1 MKIKVQGFALPTI
14 LITSLVF
21 LMVLV
26 TAVSS
31 TVAIRNALNDQQ
43 YTQLAELAGE
53 AGTVYAKACL
63 AQNNNGVTWSDEKP
77 LRPNTDCSG
86 NVQPGLSAYVL
97 EQDNLRTY
105 FVVDKPIIGTS
116 NLPVSM
122 VGKGYTEML
131 RTSNGIAWRVWGG
144 NIAVA
149 LSQTVDGTPVGTSIE
164 GYWTTPPDGYLLED
178 GSAVSRTT
186 YANLFN
192 IIGTTFGAGDG
203 STTFNLPDSRG
214 RVTVNKSSDTEFN
227 TIGEKPGSKTE
238 AISIAQMPSHTHI
251 QNSHNHT
258 QNAHNH
264 TQNAHSHTVQPIY
277 RIGGQTVGVNG
288 TAIAGSGAYSGLP
301 NPGAYSAMPAV
312 ASYQTR
318 AVNQAT
324 TVTNQAT
331 TATNQNTGSGGSHNN
346 IQPSI
351 VKMFAIKY

>member
-14 LITSLVF
+14 LITSTVLF
-21 LMVLV
+21 MVLV

-31 TVAIRNALNDQQ
+31 TVAIRNALNDQH

-164 GYWTTPPDGYLLED
+164 GYWTIPPDGYLLED

-192 IIGTTFGAGDG
+192 IIGTMFGTGDG

-214 RVTVNKSSDTEFN
+214 RVAVNKSSDTEFN
-227 TIGEKPGSKTE
+227 TLGKKYGEKVHTLT
-238 AISIAQMPSHTHI
+238 IAEMPVHTHI

-264 TQNAHSHTVQPIY
+264 TQDAHIH
-277 RIGGQTVGVNG
+277 
-288 TAIAGSGAYSGLP
+288 P
-301 NPGAYSAMPAV
+301 NPVAVTYNGGAAMNRSIFATNSPFWSMADWHNPT
-312 ASYQTR
+312 AS
-318 AVNQAT
+318 
-324 TVTNQAT
+324 T
-331 TATNQNTGSGGSHNN
+331 TATNNAATATNNAATAVNQTAGGGGSHNN